1 MQAYSPYG
9 ETKDPMPSLDPN
21 LDANRPDPAA
31 GRPVE
36 GRRERRKRELRAHIY
51 DVARQLFVAQG
62 FERTTVEQIAQTADI
77 APATFF
83 NHFQN
88 KNALLAEMTT
98 DVVDRLQAM
107 LTEQFAASASAE
119 ERLRGFVARAV
130 AQIVL
135 NRGMARDVLLELV
148 RAESKPGD
156 PPPYLARVHEP
167 FASLL
172 REGQECGEVR
182 RDQDAPFLAEM
193 VVGML
198 NAAVAAWLSDPDYPI
213 EERLPQAGSF
223 AWDAV
228 RRRADHS

>member
-1 MQAYSPYG
+1 MFTQSPCS
-9 ETKDPMPSLDPN
+9 ETMEPMTTLDS
-21 LDANRPDPAA
+21 NRPEPTPGVAGPA
-31 GRPVE
+31 GE

-51 DVARQLFVAQG
+51 DVARQLFLVQG
-62 FERTTVEQIAQTADI
+62 FERTTVEQIAQTADV

-98 DVVDRLQAM
+98 EVVDRLQEM
-107 LTEQFAASASAE
+107 LAERFAATASTEA
-119 ERLRGFVARAV
+119 RLRGFVAHAV
-130 AQIVL
+130 EQIVL
-135 NRGMARDVLLELV
+135 TRGMARDVLLELV
-148 RAESKPGD
+148 RAESRPGD

-167 FASLL
+167 FARLL
-172 REGQECGEVR
+172 REGQACGEVR
-182 RDQDAPFLAEM
+182 TDQDASFLAEM

-198 NAAVAAWLSDPDYPI
+198 NATITAWLSDPAYPI

-228 RRRADHS
+228 RRHADRP